1 MKKIEK
7 KNKTS
12 LEIGD
17 FVIVKSLGG
26 NQFKARL
33 VNINEK
39 YCFVMERKNEVVKGV
54 LLVYR
59 KDIVSVMKD
68 GKWKNYKEKR
78 KEK

>member
-1 MKKIEK
+1 MKKTGK

-39 YCFVMERKNEVVKGV
+39 YCFVMERKNEVVEGV